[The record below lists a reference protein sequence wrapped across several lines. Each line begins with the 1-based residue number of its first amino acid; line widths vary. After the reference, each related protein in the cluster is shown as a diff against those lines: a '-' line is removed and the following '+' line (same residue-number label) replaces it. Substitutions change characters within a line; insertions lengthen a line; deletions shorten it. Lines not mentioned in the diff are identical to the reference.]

1 MVKATLRPVRKTTV
15 VDDIIGQIK
24 GLIRGQRG
32 EGDRRLPS
40 ERALATQLG
49 VSRPSVREAL
59 RTLEL
64 MGVVDTKHGSG
75 TALAGSGSNVLE
87 TPFEFLLALDQPSVA
102 ELHESRILLE
112 VHLAGRAAERRTDR
126 DLGAMEEALREMR
139 VHLTSPREVTD
150 PDVRFH
156 QAVAAAA
163 HNRVLERIMNSLRPS
178 LTQLMNVAWPGQPDM
193 KSSWAI
199 HEKIYRAIRARKP
212 RLARSAMERHM
223 EMMADELRRVRRIP

>member
-24 GLIRGQRG
+24 GMIRGQRRG
-32 EGDRRLPS
+32 GDRRLPS

-75 TALAGSGSNVLE
+75 TELAGSGSNVLE
-87 TPFEFLLALDQPSVA
+87 TPFQFLLALDQPSVA
-102 ELHESRILLE
+102 EFHETRLLLE
-112 VHLAGRAAERRTDR
+112 VHLAARAAERRTDG
-126 DLGAMEEALREMR
+126 DLKEMEAALREMKA
-139 VHLTSPREVTD
+139 HLRSPREVTD

-156 QAVAAAA
+156 QAIAAAA
-163 HNRVLERIMNSLRPS
+163 HNRILERIMNSLRRN
-178 LTQLMNVAWPGQPDM
+178 LTELMNVAWPGQPDM
-193 KSSWAI
+193 ASSWAI
-199 HEKIYRAIRARKP
+199 HEKIFRAIRARNS
-212 RLARSAMERHM
+212 RRAAAAMERHM
-223 EMMADELRRVRRIP
+223 EMMADELRRVRLSP